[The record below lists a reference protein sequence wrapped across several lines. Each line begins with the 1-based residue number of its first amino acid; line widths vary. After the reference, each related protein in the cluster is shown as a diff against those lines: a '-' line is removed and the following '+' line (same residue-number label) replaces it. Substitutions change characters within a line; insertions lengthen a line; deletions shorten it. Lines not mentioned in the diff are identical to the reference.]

1 MVLLQQCRRKGDFV
15 FCQCCWGI
23 EASLKNSQRQ
33 GGNDEMKF
41 GHDVLDRKPQ
51 IFICSGECETVL
63 PPACVRAHPACSI
76 SAHLARSIRINC
88 ISARER
94 ARWIEGEGERFSPS
108 VGLVLLQ
115 GESFKILPPMWL
127 LVFTLMT
134 PSSLPTFYLMTFLD
148 LELQAQFP
156 MTTRCWYTSYLC
168 MYTNK

>member
-1 MVLLQQCRRKGDFV
+1 
-15 FCQCCWGI
+15 
-23 EASLKNSQRQ
+23 
-33 GGNDEMKF
+33 MKF

-51 IFICSGECETVL
+51 ICICSGECETVL
-63 PPACVRAHPACSI
+63 PPACARAHPARSI

-94 ARWIEGEGERFSPS
+94 ARWIEREGERFSPS

-134 PSSLPTFYLMTFLD
+134 PLLSPCFLPHDFPGFGAASSVSYGCAAPVHVLLMHV
-148 LELQAQFP
+148 
-156 MTTRCWYTSYLC
+156 Y
-168 MYTNK
+168 K